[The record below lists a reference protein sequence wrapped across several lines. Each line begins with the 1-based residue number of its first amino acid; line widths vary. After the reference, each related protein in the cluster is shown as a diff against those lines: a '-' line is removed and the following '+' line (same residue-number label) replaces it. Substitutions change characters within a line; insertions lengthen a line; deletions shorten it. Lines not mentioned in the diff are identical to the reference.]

1 MAFSKVVAEFGERSR
16 RRVNDFAPRLQRA
29 GQQVASPANPS
40 FATRGEALRAW
51 GMPLMTDRIK
61 EFLARNRDDGP
72 RLVVDLDVVR
82 ENYLG
87 FASALPDTR
96 VFYAV
101 KANPAPEI
109 LDLLAG
115 LGSSFD
121 AASTG
126 EIEMAL
132 AAGATPE
139 RISFGNTIK
148 KEGDIARA
156 YALGVRLFAVDCEA
170 EVEKIARAAPGAKV
184 FCRILCDGAGA
195 EWPLS
200 RKFGCAP
207 EMAERVLEHAH
218 RLGLVAHGLSF
229 HVGSQQPNPRMWDG
243 ALKTSAAIFR
253 DLAERGVQLAMIN
266 LGGGF
271 PTRYLKDVPAIK
283 TYGQT
288 IFRALRRHFGN
299 RIPETIIEPGR
310 GMVGNA
316 GMIEAEV
323 VLISKKSDED
333 KSRWVYLD
341 IGKFNGLAETMDE
354 MIRYPIRT
362 AFDDDPLGPCVVAG
376 PSCDSVDVLYEKEP
390 YLLPI
395 SLEIGAKVLIEGTG
409 AYTTTY
415 SSVGFNGFPPL
426 KSYVI

>member
-1 MAFSKVVAEFGERSR
+1 
-16 RRVNDFAPRLQRA
+16 
-29 GQQVASPANPS
+29 
-40 FATRGEALRAW
+40 
-51 GMPLMTDRIK
+51 MTNRIR

-72 RLVVDLDVVR
+72 RLVVDLEIVR
-82 ENYLG
+82 DNYLG
-87 FASALPDTR
+87 FAKALPDTR

-109 LDLLAG
+109 LDLLAR
-115 LGSSFD
+115 LGSCFD
-121 AASTG
+121 AASIA
-126 EIEMAL
+126 EIEMVL
-132 AAGATPE
+132 AAGATPD

-148 KEGDIARA
+148 KERDVARA

-170 EVEKIARAAPGAKV
+170 EVDKIARAAPGAKV
-184 FCRILCDGAGA
+184 FCRILCDCAGA

-207 EMAERVLEHAH
+207 EMAAQVLERAH

-229 HVGSQQPNPRMWDG
+229 HVGSQQPNPRVWDG
-243 ALKTSAAIFR
+243 ALKSSAAIFR
-253 DLAERGVQLAMIN
+253 ELAERGIQLAMLN

-271 PTRYLKDVPAIK
+271 PPRYPKPTPRVRMYGK
-283 TYGQT
+283 TT
-288 IFRALRRHFGN
+288 FRALRKHFGN

-316 GMIEAEV
+316 GVIEAEV
-323 VLISKKSDED
+323 VLISKKSADD
-333 KSRWVYLD
+333 PRRWVYLD

-362 AFDDDPLGPCVVAG
+362 ERDDDPLGPCVIAG

-390 YLLPI
+390 YPLPV

-415 SSVGFNGFPPL
+415 ASVGFNGFAPL

>member
-1 MAFSKVVAEFGERSR
+1 
-16 RRVNDFAPRLQRA
+16 
-29 GQQVASPANPS
+29 
-40 FATRGEALRAW
+40 
-51 GMPLMTDRIK
+51 MPLMTDRIK
-61 EFLARNRDDGP
+61 EFLARNREDGP

-87 FASALPDTR
+87 FAGALPDTR

-101 KANPAPEI
+101 KANPAPAI

-121 AASTG
+121 AASAT
-126 EIEMAL
+126 EIEMVL
-132 AAGATPE
+132 AAGATPD

-148 KEGDIARA
+148 KERDIARA
-156 YALGVRLFAVDCEA
+156 YALGIRLFAVDCEA

-229 HVGSQQPNPRMWDG
+229 HVGSQQPNPRMWDR

-271 PTRYLKDVPAIK
+271 PTRYLKDVPTIK
-283 TYGQT
+283 AYGQT

-362 AFDDDPLGPCVVAG
+362 AFDDDPVGPCVVAG

>member
-1 MAFSKVVAEFGERSR
+1 
-16 RRVNDFAPRLQRA
+16 
-29 GQQVASPANPS
+29 
-40 FATRGEALRAW
+40 
-51 GMPLMTDRIK
+51 MTDRIK
-61 EFLARNRDDGP
+61 EFLARNPEEGP
-72 RLVVDLDVVR
+72 RLVVDLDVVS
-82 ENYLG
+82 ENYHS
-87 FASALPDTR
+87 FAKALPDTR

-109 LDLLAG
+109 LDLLAR
-115 LGSSFD
+115 LGSCFD
-121 AASTG
+121 CASVP
-126 EIEMAL
+126 EIEQAL
-132 AAGATPE
+132 AAGAAPD

-148 KEGDIARA
+148 KERDIARA

-170 EVEKIARAAPGAKV
+170 EVEKIARAAPGARV

-207 EMAERVLEHAH
+207 EMAARVLERAHA
-218 RLGLVAHGLSF
+218 LGLVAHGLSF
-229 HVGSQQPNPRMWDG
+229 HVGSQQRNPRMWDA
-243 ALKTSAAIFR
+243 ALRASAAIFR
-253 DLAERGVQLAMIN
+253 DLAERGIELSMLN

-271 PTRYLKDVPAIK
+271 PTRYLKDVPAVK
-283 TYGQT
+283 VYGRT

-316 GMIEAEV
+316 GVIEAEV
-323 VLISKKSDED
+323 VLISKKADAD
-333 KSRWVYLD
+333 VNRWVYLD

-362 AFDDDPLGPCVVAG
+362 AFDDDALGPCVLAG
-376 PSCDSVDVLYEKEP
+376 PSCDSVDVLYEKDP
-390 YLLPI
+390 YLLPV
-395 SLEIGAKVLIEGTG
+395 SLEIGAKVLIEGAG

-415 SSVGFNGFPPL
+415 SSVGFNGFAPL